1 MQEDGKYG
9 EKTCRLIQIAFA
21 YETLSRD

>member
-9 EKTCRLIQIAFA
+9 EKTCLLIQMAFA
-21 YETLSRD
+21 YETLCWD